1 MLLLMSELETIS
13 AVNRVG
19 SIAEQTMW
27 AFLTKDLEQDGQLY
41 LSKSL
46 LIEPM
51 SIMSPGRA

>member
-51 SIMSPGRA
+51 SIMSAGRA